1 MLQLESIFS
10 HLCSS
15 PRCFMVHGEPL
26 PLCHRCLGLYV
37 GASLTLIAWLALR
50 IHQRGLPPWH
60 VLLAQLAILS
70 LATLGGLHI
79 IDTGPAWRFVCG
91 LWTGHTAI
99 AWMLCASNSLT
110 SSPPWTRRQA
120 GGAWLVIAALC
131 ALAAA
136 SPFISRTPRL
146 IWLLLAL
153 TGIAAI
159 LIAAAHAVTR
169 VFRVIAMRAK

>member
-1 MLQLESIFS
+1 MLDLERIFS

-15 PRCFMVHGEPL
+15 PRCFIVDGEPL
-26 PLCHRCLGLYV
+26 ALCQRCLGLYV
-37 GASLTLIAWLALR
+37 GASLTLIAWFTLR

-99 AWMLCASNSLT
+99 AWMLCAGNSLT
-110 SSPPWTRRQA
+110 NAPPWTRRQA
-120 GGAWLVIAALC
+120 GGAWLLIAATC

-136 SPFISRTPRL
+136 SPLISHTPRL
-146 IWLLLAL
+146 IWLLFAMA
-153 TGIAAI
+153 GMAAI
-159 LIAAAHAVTR
+159 LIAAAHAITR
-169 VFRVIAMRAK
+169 VFRVVAVRAK